1 MIDFTFSWILTT
13 IFIILSFYFYSK
25 MFFFKTLLL
34 KSKEELKKTRNKS
47 LNDSAVIEIFETE
60 IKKNK
65 NNLNYLEK
73 ELIEALVI
81 VKEYKNL
88 NQRYK
93 TDLVESEDKIK
104 TMKNKLDMLF

>member
-1 MIDFTFSWILTT
+1 
-13 IFIILSFYFYSK
+13 

-47 LNDSAVIEIFETE
+47 LNDSAIIEIFESE

-73 ELIEALVI
+73 ELIDALVI

-88 NQRYK
+88 NQSYK
-93 TDLVESEDKIK
+93 NELIESEEKVK

>member
-1 MIDFTFSWILTT
+1 MIDFTFSWIITT

-34 KSKEELKKTRNKS
+34 KSKEELKKLRNRN
-47 LNDSAVIEIFETE
+47 LNDSAVIEIFESE

-65 NNLNYLEK
+65 NNLIYLEK
-73 ELIEALVI
+73 ELIESLVI

-88 NQRYK
+88 NQRLK
-93 TDLVESEDKIK
+93 TDLIESEDKIK